1 MKRQSIRYRKNSTR
15 HAPKA
20 HASSGRLTDS
30 HVLSRLFSI
39 ALIGTLVLSIA
50 SCRSTKKLIEVNHSE
65 QSTVLQ
71 ADSELVSMSETTV
84 RPVKVPMSTVSLTLK
99 IDSLH
104 LLPLGAS
111 YTARQGQAHLKV
123 MRKPLA
129 NSTEPGEVIIEANC
143 DSLELVV
150 MQLTKTVC
158 VLKKRLAREQHM
170 NEYQLKEQK
179 EQTAFNSVQTAFK
192 WLLIGIAMGWA
203 LTKTKLFISFINKYF
218 YGK

>member
-1 MKRQSIRYRKNSTR
+1 
-15 HAPKA
+15 
-20 HASSGRLTDS
+20 
-30 HVLSRLFSI
+30 
-39 ALIGTLVLSIA
+39 
-50 SCRSTKKLIEVNHSE
+50 
-65 QSTVLQ
+65 
-71 ADSELVSMSETTV
+71 
-84 RPVKVPMSTVSLTLK
+84 
-99 IDSLH
+99 
-104 LLPLGAS
+104 
-111 YTARQGQAHLKV
+111 
-123 MRKPLA
+123 MRKPPA
-129 NSTEPGEVIIEANC
+129 SSTESGEVIIEANC

-179 EQTAFNSVQTAFK
+179 EQTVFNSVQTAFK